1 MELSSLAPLAFEHRT
16 VALLSSSL
24 FPSDSCL
31 LLSFLYVLPTTDIK
45 GVGYFLAI
53 MCWQGQVTV
62 TPEML
67 HLTVRSRQ
75 LRRESQRA
83 KLSLFLQVCEY
94 VQTQSNLCMCP
105 PPFFF
110 VLAYYVDK
118 AIRMEMHQRIKYC
131 I

>member
-67 HLTVRSRQ
+67 HLTVRSKQ
-75 LRRESQRA
+75 VRRKSQRA
-83 KLSLFLQVCEY
+83 KLSLSWQVCEY
-94 VQTQSNLCMCP
+94 VQTQSNLCMRP

-118 AIRMEMHQRIKYC
+118 AIRMEMHQRMTYC